1 MFPARGILRTG
12 LPEDMG
18 PGKDIE
24 TGSHMYSAIS
34 RTNVIATGNVRPTPR
49 VRFASVSSSSDNRTI
64 TTRKSPPAHSQP
76 IFQGN
81 LADPTL
87 PLRPKATLNSISLQN
102 RPMSTLPEYGSAST
116 PIISSEY
123 IPDVAVVSP
132 STPYDAP
139 ALDVLA
145 LHIEAQS
152 GIKPV
157 STWRQSSAFGKADL
171 GMPEYIQYRETATP
185 HSTLGPSFPP
195 ACYIPPRVTS
205 GSLVLWDAIPNS
217 SLGAK
222 AVSLPKLSHETCERS
237 EPHFDD
243 MDSPYSEVFDFAM
256 YLNRMTGESR
266 QLSEA
271 RQLKRHGKD
280 FSASSPHTPH
290 VDGVVNSPSPSD
302 STSSALASSQEM
314 AEIFTLL
321 DAADD
326 ETDARS
332 MPFGRK

>member
-1 MFPARGILRTG
+1 MFPARGILRTS

-24 TGSHMYSAIS
+24 TRPHMYSATAK
-34 RTNVIATGNVRPTPR
+34 RNVRPTPR
-49 VRFASVSSSSDNRTI
+49 VRFASVSLSSDNRTV
-64 TTRKSPPAHSQP
+64 TTRKSPPAHSQLV
-76 IFQGN
+76 FQGN
-81 LADPTL
+81 LAVPAL
-87 PLRPKATLNSISLQN
+87 PLRPKATLSSIYLQN
-102 RPMSTLPEYGSAST
+102 RPVSTLPEYGSAST

-123 IPDVAVVSP
+123 IPDIAVVSP

-152 GIKPV
+152 GITPV
-157 STWRQSSAFGKADL
+157 STWRQSSPFGKADP
-171 GMPEYIQYRETATP
+171 GMPECVQYRETPTP
-185 HSTLGPSFPP
+185 HCTLEPSFPP

-222 AVSLPKLSHETCERS
+222 AVSLPKLSHETCEGS

-256 YLNRMTGESR
+256 YLNRMTGGSR
-266 QLSEA
+266 QLSEV

-280 FSASSPHTPH
+280 FSASSPHRPHTPH
-290 VDGVVNSPSPSD
+290 VDRVVNPPSPSH

-326 ETDARS
+326 EADARS
-332 MPFGRK
+332 MPFGGK